1 MSSPGVLLESDRFRT
16 NVRQTAGVSTVP
28 HCRTIPSEPAFTAG
42 SEKQVWQLLRDTLPP
57 EAVLMANLRITD
69 ETKDHEA
76 DLIVFLPGAGA
87 VIIEVKGGHVWRDAS
102 GWHQRSQGGE
112 EHDCNPVEQALLT
125 KYAVREYVE
134 HDQRWRT
141 SRRSRIVWA
150 HAVVAPYSSFD
161 EDFATPECPRWLIH
175 GRSDLAGLAE
185 RLADTARL
193 LEPTARVPSHDDVE
207 LIVDILAGRNFAG
220 RDTDLEAESD
230 ERAAESDRLTDQQ
243 AMILDATRLL
253 NRVEI
258 RGGAGSGKTVLAL
271 TQAKQLSQGRLGRA
285 SERVAL
291 VCYSIGL
298 AEHFKRVV
306 KRWPRRHRP
315 AYVGTFA
322 ELGRSWGAPG
332 GDRSDG
338 EFWEVELPRVMTA
351 LAGDLDP
358 GHRFDSIVVDEA
370 QDFAESWWTPL
381 VGALR
386 DEERGGLYAYS
397 DEGQRVFAR
406 FGRPTVPLIPLVLDH
421 NLRNTK
427 QILAAFGP
435 LAPSRMY
442 AWGGDGVA
450 VRFLPATADDAL
462 GVADDEIVR
471 MLDRG
476 WRPEHVML
484 LTTGRR
490 HPVQIER
497 TGDEDDQEGYWRTF
511 WENDDVFYGHVLG
524 CKGLERRAVVLCV
537 NESTLRDRA
546 RERLYVGMSRAT
558 DELVVVGDPDM
569 IREVGGAQVA
579 RQLDL

>member
-1 MSSPGVLLESDRFRT
+1 M
-16 NVRQTAGVSTVP
+16 
-28 HCRTIPSEPAFTAG
+28 FTTG
-42 SEKQVWQLLRDTLPP
+42 SERQVWELLRDTLAPQ
-57 EAVLMANLRITD
+57 AVLMANFRITD

-76 DLIVFLPGAGA
+76 DLIVLMPDAGV
-87 VIIEVKGGHVWRDAS
+87 VIVEVKGGNVWRDRL
-102 GWHQRSQGGE
+102 GWHQRSQGGQ
-112 EHDCNPVEQALLT
+112 EHRCNPVEQAMLT
-125 KYAVREYVE
+125 KYAVRDYVDS
-134 HDQRWRT
+134 DQRWST
-141 SRRSRIVWA
+141 SSRGRIVWA
-150 HAVVAPYSSFD
+150 HAVVAPHSDFH
-161 EDFATPECPRWLIH
+161 EDFAAPECPRWLIH
-175 GRSDLAGLAE
+175 GKADLADLAGRLAE
-185 RLADTARL
+185 TARR
-193 LEPTARVPSHDDVE
+193 LEPTARPPTYDDIE
-207 LIVDILAGRNFAG
+207 LIVEILAGRNFG
-220 RDTDLEAESD
+220 GPDPNAESD
-230 ERAAESDRLTDQQ
+230 ERAAEAERLTSEQG
-243 AMILDATRLL
+243 MVLDVTRLL

-271 TQAKQLSQGRLGRA
+271 TQARQLSRGRRGRP

-306 KRWPRRHRP
+306 KRWPHGHRP

-322 ELGRSWGAPG
+322 ELGRLWGAPG
-332 GDRSDG
+332 GHRSDDA
-338 EFWEVELPRVMTA
+338 FWEVELPRVMTA
-351 LAGDLDP
+351 LAGDLSP

-370 QDFAESWWTPL
+370 QDFADSWWAPL

-406 FGRPTVPLIPLVLDH
+406 FGRPAVPLTTLVLDH

-427 QILAAFGP
+427 EIFAAFAP

-442 AWGGDGVA
+442 ARGGSGVA
-450 VRFLPATADDAL
+450 VRVVPAAPQEAL

-476 WRPEHVML
+476 WRPEQVML

-497 TGDEDDQEGYWRTF
+497 TGDDDDQEGYWRTF

-537 NESTLRDRA
+537 NDSIVRDRS

-569 IREVGGAQVA
+569 IREVGGDEVA
-579 RQLDL
+579 KRLGL

>member
-1 MSSPGVLLESDRFRT
+1 M
-16 NVRQTAGVSTVP
+16 
-28 HCRTIPSEPAFTAG
+28 FTTG
-42 SEKQVWQLLRDTLPP
+42 SERQVWELLRDTLAPQ
-57 EAVLMANLRITD
+57 AVLMANFRITD

-76 DLIVFLPGAGA
+76 DLIVLMPDAGV
-87 VIIEVKGGHVWRDAS
+87 VIVEVKGGNVWRDRL
-102 GWHQRSQGGE
+102 GWHQRSQGGQ
-112 EHDCNPVEQALLT
+112 EHRCNPVEQAMLT
-125 KYAVREYVE
+125 KYAVRDYVDS
-134 HDQRWRT
+134 DQRWST
-141 SRRSRIVWA
+141 SSRGRIVWA
-150 HAVVAPYSSFD
+150 HAVVAPHSDFH
-161 EDFATPECPRWLIH
+161 EDFAAPECPRWLIH
-175 GRSDLAGLAE
+175 GKADLADLAGRLAE
-185 RLADTARL
+185 TARR
-193 LEPTARVPSHDDVE
+193 LEPTARPPTYDDIE
-207 LIVDILAGRNFAG
+207 LIVEILAGRNFG
-220 RDTDLEAESD
+220 GPDPNAESD
-230 ERAAESDRLTDQQ
+230 ERAAEAERLTSEQG
-243 AMILDATRLL
+243 MVLDVTRLL

-271 TQAKQLSQGRLGRA
+271 TQARQLSRGRRGRP

-306 KRWPRRHRP
+306 KRWPHGHRP

-322 ELGRSWGAPG
+322 ELGRLWGAPG
-332 GDRSDG
+332 GHRSDDA
-338 EFWEVELPRVMTA
+338 FWEVELPRVMTA
-351 LAGDLDP
+351 LAGDLSP

-406 FGRPTVPLIPLVLDH
+406 FGRPAVPLTTLVLDH

-427 QILAAFGP
+427 EIFAAFAP

-442 AWGGDGVA
+442 ARGGSGVA
-450 VRFLPATADDAL
+450 VRVVPAAPQEAL

-476 WRPEHVML
+476 WRPEQVML

-497 TGDEDDQEGYWRTF
+497 TGDDDDQEGYWRTF

-537 NESTLRDRA
+537 NDSIVRDRS

-569 IREVGGAQVA
+569 IREVGGDEVA
-579 RQLDL
+579 KRLGL

>member
-1 MSSPGVLLESDRFRT
+1 
-16 NVRQTAGVSTVP
+16 VRQTAGVSTAP
-28 HCRTIPSEPAFTAG
+28 LCRTIPPEPEFTTG
-42 SEKQVWQLLRDTLPP
+42 SERQVWQLLRDSLPP
-57 EAVLMANLRITD
+57 DAVLMTNLRITD
-69 ETKDHEA
+69 ATLDHEA
-76 DLIVFLPGAGA
+76 DLIVLLPGVGV
-87 VIIEVKGGHVWRDAS
+87 VIVEVKGGSLWCDRL

-112 EHDCNPVEQALLT
+112 QRPCNPVEQAMRT
-125 KYAVREYVE
+125 KHAVRDYVE
-134 HDQRWRT
+134 RDPRWST
-141 SRRSRIVWA
+141 SSRGGFAWA
-150 HAVVAPYSSFD
+150 HAVVAPHSEFRD
-161 EDFATPECPRWLIH
+161 DFAAPDCPRWAIH
-175 GRSDLAGLAE
+175 DRGDLDQLAS
-185 RLADTARL
+185 RLAQTVRLMKPNARC
-193 LEPTARVPSHDDVE
+193 PSDDDVE
-207 LIVDILAGRNFAG
+207 LVAKILTGRGFG
-220 RDTDLEAESD
+220 VRDLNAESD
-230 ERAAESDRLTDQQ
+230 ERAAESDRLTEQQ
-243 AMILDATRLL
+243 GMILDVTRLL

-306 KRWPRRHRP
+306 KRWPRRLRP

-322 ELGRSWGAPG
+322 ELGRSWGAPA

-338 EFWEVELPRVMTA
+338 EFWEVELPRVMTE

-406 FGRPTVPLIPLVLDH
+406 FGRPPVPLVTLMLDH
-421 NLRNTK
+421 NLRNTRE
-427 QILAAFGP
+427 IFDAFAP

-442 AWGGDGVA
+442 AWGGNGVA
-450 VRFLPATADDAL
+450 VRFLPATADTAL
-462 GVADDEIVR
+462 GIADDEIVR

-511 WENDDVFYGHVLG
+511 WDNDDVFYGHVLG
-524 CKGLERRAVVLCV
+524 CKGLERRAVVLCL
-537 NESTLRDRA
+537 NESIVRDRA

-558 DELVVVGDPDM
+558 DELVVVGDPGM

-579 RQLDL
+579 RQLGL